1 MMIRM
6 KTTENIS
13 IAGYPFIIESDAYYE
28 LEKYLDEVRDSFSSN
43 PSGDEIVADIEER
56 IAELLAEK
64 CPKGM
69 TVNISMVKDII
80 ERIGLPDQLAEEDSR
95 NEDTAAYGESLKECR
110 QNRRLF
116 RNIDERI
123 LGGVCAGLGTYF
135 NLDKVI
141 FRLIFMA
148 VFIIGLFE
156 ADDALFLIA
165 GLTYICMWIAMPAAR
180 TVEEKCSMKGKPMD
194 LKGFGAKDLNL
205 KKELNEVAQSPAV
218 RTFARTGSMLLGSI
232 LLIVGISVM
241 IGCIFIP
248 SMPELLSKGIVRV
261 YGTAEDILSI
271 KAAETIT
278 MEPVFWHIIL
288 VIAGIMGIWA
298 IYNGIMLLFNMKPRT
313 GRPGLILFILWLISI
328 IALCAWT
335 THFALVNDLF
345 FPIFD

>member
-28 LEKYLDEVRDSFSSN
+28 LGKYLNEVRNSFSSN

-69 TVNISMVKDII
+69 TVNISTIKEII
-80 ERIGLPDQLAEEDSR
+80 ERIGLPSELAEEDPK
-95 NEDTAAYGESLKECR
+95 NEDSVVSEDSNKEHR
-110 QNRRLF
+110 QNRKLF
-116 RNIDERI
+116 RNIDERV

-135 NLDKVI
+135 NIDKVI

-148 VFIIGLFE
+148 IFIIGLFE

-165 GLTYICMWIAMPAAR
+165 ALAYICMWIAMPAAR

-194 LKGFGAKDLNL
+194 LKEFGSKGLNL
-205 KKELNEVAQSPAV
+205 KKELNDAAQAPAV
-218 RTFARTGSMLLGSI
+218 RTLASIGSILIGSI
-232 LLIVGISVM
+232 LLIGGISVM
-241 IGCIFIP
+241 IGCVFIP
-248 SMPELLSKGIVRV
+248 SMPELLGKGIVRV
-261 YGTAEDILSI
+261 YGMADEILSL
-271 KAAETIT
+271 KAVETII
-278 MEPVFWHIIL
+278 MEPAFWQFIL
-288 VIAGIMGIWA
+288 VIAGIMGVWG
-298 IYNGIMLLFNMKPRT
+298 IYNGIMLLFKMKPHK

-335 THFALVNDLF
+335 THFILANDLF
-345 FPIFD
+345 LTIFD